1 MSSKRKQMWSRREVL
16 SYLDRILPALD
27 KLDHFEILDVSYQAD
42 NKEIQS
48 AFHAMA
54 ARLHPD
60 RHRNA
65 LTPEQYEKLVIAYAR
80 IAEAYRILRDSKHRE
95 DYVAKLRKGRD
106 ASAAAKATPRA
117 DTTTAAL
124 VLLSPKA
131 QQLYR
136 RATAAA
142 RTGDRSSAI
151 LNLRMALA
159 KHPQSDFLRNALR
172 NLQKPR

>member
-1 MSSKRKQMWSRREVL
+1 MPTKRKQMWSRREVL

-42 NKEIQS
+42 TKEIQS
-48 AFHAMA
+48 AFHSMA

-60 RHRNA
+60 RHRNG

-80 IAEAYRILRDSKHRE
+80 IAEAYRILRDPKHR
-95 DYVAKLRKGRD
+95 DGYVAKLRKGRD
-106 ASAAAKATPRA
+106 ASAKAAPKA

-124 VLLSPKA
+124 ALLSPKA

-151 LNLRMALA
+151 LNLRMALS
-159 KHPQSDFLRNALR
+159 KHPQSDFLKNALR